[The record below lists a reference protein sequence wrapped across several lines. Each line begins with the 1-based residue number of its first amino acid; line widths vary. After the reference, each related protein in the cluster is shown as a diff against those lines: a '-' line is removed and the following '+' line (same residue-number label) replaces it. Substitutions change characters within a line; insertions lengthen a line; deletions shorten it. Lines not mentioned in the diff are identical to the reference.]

1 MRTLLRSLSHSHAH
15 NASECVRSHCASMCA
30 CVCAHFCKYF
40 FSLLHSFSPPLFAF
54 FSAQKPFLRYSI
66 AVYNQIEIKR
76 WITIITYNHHAYLV
90 WLELRFMFTP
100 YGKMNYYSKKL
111 CFSSKN
117 YGWKTKDLYGIA
129 NEMYSNSWTWIGG
142 IAPIF
147 WNSGRCWW
155 KQIEN
160 YHSFMLSMIDIHEW
174 SMNIPRSWM
183 ELTANRPYVV
193 KHVSNGCGLMASWF

>member
-90 WLELRFMFTP
+90 WLELRFMCTP
-100 YGKMNYYSKKL
+100 YGKMNYYSKKIVFFIKEL
-111 CFSSKN
+111 RLEDKRSLWHSKWDVFKQLDLN
-117 YGWKTKDLYGIA
+117 RWYCPHFLKFRTLLMETDRELSQFHVIDDWYSWVKYEYSALMNGTHCQQTVCGKTC
-129 NEMYSNSWTWIGG
+129 E
-142 IAPIF
+142 
-147 WNSGRCWW
+147 
-155 KQIEN
+155 
-160 YHSFMLSMIDIHEW
+160 
-174 SMNIPRSWM
+174 
-183 ELTANRPYVV
+183 
-193 KHVSNGCGLMASWF
+193 

>member
-90 WLELRFMFTP
+90 WLELRFKCTP
-100 YGKMNYYSKKL
+100 YGKMNYYSKKIVFFIKEL
-111 CFSSKN
+111 RLEDKRSLWHSKWDVFKQLDLN
-117 YGWKTKDLYGIA
+117 TWWYCPHFLKFRTLLMETDRELSQFHVIDDWYSWVKYEYSALMNGTHCQQTVCGKTC
-129 NEMYSNSWTWIGG
+129 E
-142 IAPIF
+142 
-147 WNSGRCWW
+147 
-155 KQIEN
+155 
-160 YHSFMLSMIDIHEW
+160 
-174 SMNIPRSWM
+174 
-183 ELTANRPYVV
+183 
-193 KHVSNGCGLMASWF
+193 